1 MKKKTI
7 LNVLKG
13 LCAVLFLAN
22 CGGDSASDGPTL
34 SVSPTSVTLGDSN
47 SETINVTS
55 NTDWSVSRGDSWV
68 NCSPS
73 SGTGSRQVTVSANST
88 SATDRTTYLTFTD
101 KTGTKSVTVQVTQKG
116 TSPTPTPDPTLTVSP
131 STLNFDYSSGSKTF
145 TITSNLSWTVGSDKS
160 WCTVS
165 QGSGSNGATIT
176 VNVAANPDNS
186 SRSATITVQGGSI
199 TRTISVTQEAKPVDY
214 YLTVDQTSLSLAADG
229 ETKSISVSSNDSWR
243 VSSDQAWCTV
253 SPSEGNNNGTVN
265 VSASKNTTTNS
276 RSATITIKGD
286 KSGITR
292 TVSVSQE
299 KPADG
304 VDIGRDDYG
313 SDLNLNNK

>member
-13 LCAVLFLAN
+13 LCVVLFLAN

-34 SVSPTSVTLGDSN
+34 SVSPGSVTLDDSN
-47 SETINVTS
+47 SETLNVTS

-88 SATDRTTYLTFTD
+88 STTDRSTYLTFTD
-101 KTGTKSVTVQVTQKG
+101 KTGTKTVTVQVTQKG
-116 TSPTPTPDPTLTVSP
+116 TSTPTPDPALTVSP
-131 STLNFDYSSGSKTF
+131 STLNFDYPSGSKTF
-145 TITSNLSWTVGSDKS
+145 VITSNLSWTVGSDKS

-165 QGSGSNGATIT
+165 QESGSNGATIT
-176 VNVAANPDNS
+176 VYVTANPDNS
-186 SRSATITVQGGSI
+186 NRSATITVKGGSI

-214 YLTVDQTSLSLAADG
+214 TLTVDPASLSFTADG
-229 ETKSISVSSNDSWR
+229 GTKGISVTSNDSWS
-243 VSSDQAWCTV
+243 VSSDQPWCTV
-253 SPSEGNNNGTVN
+253 SPAEGSNSGTVN
-265 VSASKNTTTNS
+265 VSASQNATTAKRT
-276 RSATITIKGD
+276 ATITVKGV

-292 TVSVSQE
+292 TVTVSQDE
-299 KPADG
+299 HID
-304 VDIGRDDYG
+304 DTSINRDDYG
-313 SDLNLNNK
+313 SDVNLNNK